1 MLLWTLGCI
10 YLFYLEFP
18 FFPDIY
24 PEEEL
29 VHHTVPL
36 FLFSLRTLHIVLHSG
51 YTNLIPSKSVGGF
64 YKGSIFNPYF
74 TNKKIKVWRHSTQ
87 LKSPRWKV
95 THQHSLPVLGLTTC
109 CLLFIFMGSFI
120 QWLFKYKQKLQM
132 GWMCFLVGKIK
143 QPTGFSLTCWHIG
156 CY

>member
-18 FFPDIY
+18 SFPDIY

-29 VHHTVPL
+29 MHHSVPL
-36 FLFSLRTLHIVLHSG
+36 FLFSLRILHIVLHSG

-109 CLLFIFMGSFI
+109 CLLFIFWGLLSSYYSNTN
-120 QWLFKYKQKLQM
+120 KNYKW
-132 GWMCFLVGKIK
+132 GECVFLLEK
-143 QPTGFSLTCWHIG
+143 
-156 CY
+156 